1 MPYSGV
7 AAIRKTFAL
16 SLQKPL
22 GILHRKE
29 GKKKELQ
36 QGRKTEKKEVMK
48 ESD

>member
-1 MPYSGV
+1 MLYSGV

-22 GILHRKE
+22 GTQEGRKE
-29 GKKKELQ
+29 KRVK
-36 QGRKTEKKEVMK
+36 QGRKTERKEVMK